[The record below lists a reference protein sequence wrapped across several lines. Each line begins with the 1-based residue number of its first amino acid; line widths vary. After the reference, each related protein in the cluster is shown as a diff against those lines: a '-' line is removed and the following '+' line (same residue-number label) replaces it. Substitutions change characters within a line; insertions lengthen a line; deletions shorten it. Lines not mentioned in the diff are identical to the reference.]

1 MQRVG
6 RTVTVKYKVLDGDNV
21 GDEITMQFSGKPT
34 EQSYANIC
42 QRVADEV
49 GEGVKFAVTDIVSV
63 VRTFYLDDDE
73 FFSRA
78 KPIDRLSADNN

>member
-6 RTVTVKYKVLDGDNV
+6 RTVTVKYRILDGDNV
-21 GDEITMQFSGKPT
+21 GEAREIKFNGKPT

-49 GEGVKFAVTDIVSV
+49 GAGVNFAVTDIIST
-63 VRTFYLDDDE
+63 VRTFYLDDE
-73 FFSRA
+73 KFFRMAQA
-78 KPIDRLSADNN
+78 KD